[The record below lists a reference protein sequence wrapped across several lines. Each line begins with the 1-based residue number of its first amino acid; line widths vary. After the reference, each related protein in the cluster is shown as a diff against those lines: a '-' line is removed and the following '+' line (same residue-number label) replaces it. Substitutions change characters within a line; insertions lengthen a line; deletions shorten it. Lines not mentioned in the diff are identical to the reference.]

1 MNKERLMQVL
11 VAPVITEKAT
21 RLAENYRQVTFRVLT
36 DATKRE
42 VAKAV
47 ELLFEVQVD
56 RVQILNVKGKQK
68 RHGQRL
74 GQRQDWRKAYVRL
87 KPGQDIDFGDA
98 A

>member
-1 MNKERLMQVL
+1 MNKERLMKVL
-11 VAPVITEKAT
+11 VAPVISEKAT
-21 RLAENYRQVTFRVLT
+21 RLAETAGQVTFRVLT
-36 DATKRE
+36 DATKQE

-47 ELLFEVQVD
+47 EMLFEVEVD

-74 GQRQDWRKAYVRL
+74 GKRQDWRKAYVRL
-87 KPGQDIDFGDA
+87 KAGQDIDFGDA

>member
-1 MNKERLMQVL
+1 MNKERLMKVL
-11 VAPVITEKAT
+11 VAPVISEKGS
-21 RLAENYRQVTFRVLT
+21 RLAETCGQVTFRVLT
-36 DATKRE
+36 DATKQE

-47 ELLFEVQVD
+47 EMLFEVQVD

-74 GQRQDWRKAYVRL
+74 GKRQDWRKAYVRL
-87 KPGQDIDFGDA
+87 KAGQDIDFGGA